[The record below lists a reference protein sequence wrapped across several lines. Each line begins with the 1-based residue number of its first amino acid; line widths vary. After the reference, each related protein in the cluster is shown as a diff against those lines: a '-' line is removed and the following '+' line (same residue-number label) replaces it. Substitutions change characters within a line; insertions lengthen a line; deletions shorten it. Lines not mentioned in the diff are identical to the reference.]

1 MPAPATPL
9 FGIRLRC
16 RDVALRS
23 VREEDLPHLAVI
35 LPDDYELNPRA
46 ELLSGLDVAE
56 NRRRI
61 LCQDYWRALGTWSP
75 TEWCLNFAVLYGG
88 DVVGVQTLEGND
100 FPTVRTVDSASWL
113 VRPVRGRG
121 VGVAM
126 RMAVLGLAFDH
137 LHAWAAVTSARADN
151 GPSLGVSRRIGYI
164 DNGVSLTAS
173 HQGVVQLSHLRL
185 TEEEWSASGLGREVT
200 VENLAPCLPWFG
212 AKPDAVAGAQDGA
225 AGTAQ
230 GAPPD

>member
-9 FGIRLRC
+9 FGLRLRC

-23 VREEDLPHLAVI
+23 VREEDLPHLADI

-56 NRRRI
+56 NRRRT
-61 LCQDYWRALGTWSP
+61 LCQDYWRALGTSSP
-75 TEWCLNFAVLYGG
+75 TAWCLNFAVEYGG
-88 DVVGVQTLEGND
+88 DMVGVQTLEAND

-113 VRPVRGRG
+113 VWRVRGRG
-121 VGVAM
+121 IGVAM

-137 LHAWAAVTSARADN
+137 LHARAAITSARTDN
-151 GPSLGVSRRIGYI
+151 GPSLGVSRRIGYV
-164 DNGVSLTAS
+164 DNGVSLNAS
-173 HQGVVQLSHLRL
+173 HQGAILLSHLRL
-185 TEEEWSASGLGREVT
+185 TEEAWSASGLGREVT
-200 VENLAPCLPWFG
+200 VEGLAPCLPWFG
-212 AKPDAVAGAQDGA
+212 AKPDAVASAGGA
-225 AGTAQ
+225 ATGKAQ